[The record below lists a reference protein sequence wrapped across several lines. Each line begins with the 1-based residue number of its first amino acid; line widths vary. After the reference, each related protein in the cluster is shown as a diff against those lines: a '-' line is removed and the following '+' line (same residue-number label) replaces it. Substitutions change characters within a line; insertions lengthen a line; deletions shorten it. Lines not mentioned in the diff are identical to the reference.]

1 MPPLRPSWRLQ
12 TGALIAAIMT
22 IENYIAFLERVPI
35 LRRLGAGAPAH
46 IRCECCRFCGRSSFN
61 QCRNEGFVLE
71 QTRAER
77 EMMVKNNSEE
87 AQKKWEEKVFTHSR
101 KDRTFESAPIS

>member
-12 TGALIAAIMT
+12 TGALIAAVMT

-35 LRRLGAGAPAH
+35 LHRLGAGALRKLGVNAVGSAAVAAS
-46 IRCECCRFCGRSSFN
+46 INAAMKGLCWNR
-61 QCRNEGFVLE
+61 
-71 QTRAER
+71 RAPKG
-77 EMMVKNNSEE
+77 MMVKNNLEE

-101 KDRTFESAPIS
+101 KDRTFESATIS